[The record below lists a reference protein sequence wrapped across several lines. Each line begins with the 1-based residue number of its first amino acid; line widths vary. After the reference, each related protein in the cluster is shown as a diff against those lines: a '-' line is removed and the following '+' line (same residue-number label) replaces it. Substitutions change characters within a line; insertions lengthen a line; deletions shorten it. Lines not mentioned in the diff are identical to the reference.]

1 MGGIGSGCKKNIVN
15 RIKAHVKYEGG
26 IDKTRHKP
34 YAEPEKS
41 TYKKMYRIVAVGKRE
56 PEFLGYPD
64 YVAILARNSK
74 SAKNYICYI
83 LRTFESIDKIKMHV
97 YFKGVSDSLSDAT
110 FAYEVNGLPDVLNRL
125 GLRSVKHLGKRYYE
139 E

>member
-1 MGGIGSGCKKNIVN
+1 MGGIGSGCKKDIVN

-41 TYKKMYRIVAVGKRE
+41 TYKKMYHISAVGKRE

-64 YVAILARNSK
+64 YVTVLAQNSK
-74 SAKNYICYI
+74 SARNYIIYI
-83 LRTFESIDKIKMHV
+83 LRSFESISEINMYV
-97 YFKGVSDSLSDAT
+97 YFKGESNSLLDAT
-110 FAYEVNGLPDVLNRL
+110 FAYQVNGLPDILNRL

>member
-15 RIKAHVKYEGG
+15 RIKANVKYEGG

-34 YAEPEKS
+34 YAGPEKS
-41 TYKKMYRIVAVGKRE
+41 TYKKMYRITAVGKRE
-56 PEFLGYPD
+56 PEFKGYPD
-64 YVAILARNSK
+64 YVTITARNSK
-74 SAKNYICYI
+74 SAKNYILYI
-83 LRTFESIDKIKMHV
+83 LRSFENISKIEMDV
-97 YFKGVSDSLSDAT
+97 YFKGVSDSISDAT
-110 FAYEVNGLPDVLNRL
+110 FAYSISELSDILNRL

>member
-1 MGGIGSGCKKNIVN
+1 MGGIGSGCKKDIVN

-41 TYKKMYRIVAVGKRE
+41 TYKKMYKITAIGKRE

-64 YVAILARNSK
+64 YVTVLARNSK
-74 SAKNYICYI
+74 SAKNYMLYI
-83 LRTFESIDKIKMHV
+83 LRSFESISKIQMEV
-97 YFKGVSDSLSDAT
+97 YFKGVSNSISDASFAYGVYELSDI
-110 FAYEVNGLPDVLNRL
+110 LNRL